1 MLKDNIEKQDI
12 KLKKKDKKTHVSLSN
27 LQLVSWNWDNPVEKI
42 YKKKY
47 LQSLIFNNLNV
58 EW

>member
-27 LQLVSWNWDNPVEKI
+27 LQLVS
-42 YKKKY
+42 
-47 LQSLIFNNLNV
+47 
-58 EW
+58 